1 MNPVDNVITK
11 SYDSCNVNSINE
23 EDPIKKIMSEFKV
36 IDYKEVYDFILEY
49 NLVKLSEIVKKLLN
63 KYFLNNDHYLRVYRD
78 YEIEELDC
86 LKFTVKV
93 NIHKENVS
101 DISDS
106 IRKINKELF
115 IIKNQLE
122 GFNKFFI
129 NAEVL

>member
-23 EDPIKKIMSEFKV
+23 EDLIKKIMSEFKV

-49 NLVKLSEIVKKLLN
+49 NLVKLSVMVKKLLN

-93 NIHKENVS
+93 NLHKENVS